1 MKYDLIIVGSGSAGV
16 AAALEAAARGA
27 KAAVVEGGTL
37 GGTCVNVGCVP
48 SKALLRAAEAFHK
61 AKHHPFQGIHTQAVR
76 AELPAIIRQKDRL
89 VEELRQEKYADV
101 LQAAGVSLIQ
111 GQARFQDEETL
122 EVNGG
127 AYKAEGYVLATG
139 ASPTLPPIPG
149 LAESQPWTYLEA
161 LFPDIHP
168 ESLVVI
174 GGGPIGLEI
183 AQIYARLCTRVTV
196 LEATPYLL
204 PAEDPELSRL
214 LRGYLEDEGMEIQT
228 GIKVLGVERQG
239 DGFSVHT
246 QGRTYQAQRLL
257 AATGRKPRT
266 QGLNLEAA
274 GVGLGSRGE
283 VLVDEYLRSTN
294 PRIFAAGDVAGLPQF
309 VYVAAQYGRVAARNA
324 LGGREALELKA
335 VPRVTFTDPALATVG
350 LTEMEA
356 RHLHGQDVRVS
367 RLPLD
372 LLPKALVQ
380 HDPRGLF
387 KLVVDAEGTVLGLSV
402 LAPEAGDALQEA
414 VLAVRFGLHYRDLI
428 DTFHPYLTLA
438 EGIRL
443 VAQALDTE
451 VGMLSCCA

>member
-48 SKALLRAAEAFHK
+48 SKALLRAAETFHK

-168 ESLVVI
+168 ESLVVM

-183 AQIYARLCTRVTV
+183 AQI
-196 LEATPYLL
+196 
-204 PAEDPELSRL
+204 
-214 LRGYLEDEGMEIQT
+214 
-228 GIKVLGVERQG
+228 
-239 DGFSVHT
+239 
-246 QGRTYQAQRLL
+246 
-257 AATGRKPRT
+257 
-266 QGLNLEAA
+266 
-274 GVGLGSRGE
+274 
-283 VLVDEYLRSTN
+283 
-294 PRIFAAGDVAGLPQF
+294 
-309 VYVAAQYGRVAARNA
+309 
-324 LGGREALELKA
+324 
-335 VPRVTFTDPALATVG
+335 
-350 LTEMEA
+350 
-356 RHLHGQDVRVS
+356 
-367 RLPLD
+367 
-372 LLPKALVQ
+372 
-380 HDPRGLF
+380 
-387 KLVVDAEGTVLGLSV
+387 
-402 LAPEAGDALQEA
+402 
-414 VLAVRFGLHYRDLI
+414 
-428 DTFHPYLTLA
+428 
-438 EGIRL
+438 
-443 VAQALDTE
+443 
-451 VGMLSCCA
+451 